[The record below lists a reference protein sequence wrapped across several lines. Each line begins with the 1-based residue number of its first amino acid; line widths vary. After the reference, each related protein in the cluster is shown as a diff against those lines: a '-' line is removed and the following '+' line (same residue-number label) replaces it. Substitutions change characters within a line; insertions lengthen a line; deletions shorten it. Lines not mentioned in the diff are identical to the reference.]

1 MDIQVSSNFERL
13 LFEASGRDAAGVRR
27 LMASLKQS
35 GRFVLPDATLAAIRE
50 EFDAG
55 RADETET
62 AAAIRAAWREA
73 GDLVDPHTAVALAVA
88 DRDTSDSKIPN
99 IVLSTAHA
107 AKFPDAVEAACGV
120 RPELPAWLEGLM
132 TKAEHITVMKNDQAE
147 VERFVLLG
155 QPRREAGSCRMS
167 VDVTKLP
174 SGLTVITDTMP
185 HLETAALGV
194 WAGVGGRDEKPNEHG
209 ISHLLEHMAFKG
221 TTRRSSREIV
231 EEIEAV
237 GGDLNAGT
245 STETTAYYARVMK
258 ADVPLALD
266 VLSDILANPSFVPDE
281 LEREKSVI
289 VQEIGAAQDTPDDVV
304 FEHLNELCY
313 PDQPMGRSL
322 LGTAKTLK
330 GFDRDTLRGY
340 LSTHYR
346 GPDMVVA
353 AAGAVDH
360 KRVVEEVAQRFASF
374 DGTPAPK
381 PQAAMFGKGGS
392 RVVHRDLEQA
402 HLTLALEGVP
412 QTDLSLFSLQVFTN
426 TLGGGMSSRLF
437 QEVREKRG
445 LCYSIYTFH
454 APYTDTG
461 FFGLYTGTDPGD
473 APEMMEVIVDV
484 INDAVETLTEAEVAR
499 AKAQMKAGL
508 LMALE
513 SCSLARR
520 TTGAPHAGLWAS
532 VDGGG
537 TGGPDRRGQRGI
549 DPQRRAGPVVAQ
561 PRRRSWRLAAAGV
574 WTRRWLLRKD

>member
-1 MDIQVSSNFERL
+1 M
-13 LFEASGRDAAGVRR
+13 GV
-27 LMASLKQS
+27 
-35 GRFVLPDATLAAIRE
+35 E
-50 EFDAG
+50 
-55 RADETET
+55 
-62 AAAIRAAWREA
+62 
-73 GDLVDPHTAVALAVA
+73 
-88 DRDTSDSKIPN
+88 
-99 IVLSTAHA
+99 
-107 AKFPDAVEAACGV
+107 
-120 RPELPAWLEGLM
+120 
-132 TKAEHITVMKNDQAE
+132 
-147 VERFVLLG
+147 
-155 QPRREAGSCRMS
+155 
-167 VDVTKLP
+167 VTKLP
-174 SGLTVITDTMP
+174 TGLTVVTDTMP

-194 WAGVGGRDEKPNEHG
+194 WAGVGGRDEKPDEHG

-221 TTRRSSREIV
+221 TTTRSAREIV
-231 EEIEAV
+231 EAVEAV

-266 VLSDILANPSFVPDE
+266 VLSDILANPSFVPEE
-281 LEREKSVI
+281 LEREKNVI

-330 GFDRDTLRGY
+330 AFDRDKLNGY

-360 KRVVEEVAQRFASF
+360 KRVVEDVAQRFASF
-374 DGTPAPK
+374 NGSAAPK
-381 PQAAMFGKGGS
+381 PLPAAFGKGGS

-412 QTDLSLFSLQVFTN
+412 QSDPSLFSLQVFTN
-426 TLGGGMSSRLF
+426 ILGGGMSSRLF
-437 QEVREKRG
+437 QEVRENRG

-461 FFGLYTGTDPGD
+461 FFGLYTGTDPSD
-473 APEMMEVIVDV
+473 APEMMEVVVD
-484 INDAVETLTEAEVAR
+484 IIGDAVETLTDAEVAR

-513 SCSLARR
+513 SCSSRAEQLARHILAYGRPQTLPEMVAKIEAVSVESTRDAAR
-520 TTGAPHAGLWAS
+520 TLMARSRPAVVALGTGRGLETAVTFAEGLTGAKSKA
-532 VDGGG
+532 
-537 TGGPDRRGQRGI
+537 
-549 DPQRRAGPVVAQ
+549 
-561 PRRRSWRLAAAGV
+561 RLH
-574 WTRRWLLRKD
+574 

>member
-1 MDIQVSSNFERL
+1 
-13 LFEASGRDAAGVRR
+13 
-27 LMASLKQS
+27 
-35 GRFVLPDATLAAIRE
+35 
-50 EFDAG
+50 
-55 RADETET
+55 
-62 AAAIRAAWREA
+62 
-73 GDLVDPHTAVALAVA
+73 
-88 DRDTSDSKIPN
+88 
-99 IVLSTAHA
+99 
-107 AKFPDAVEAACGV
+107 
-120 RPELPAWLEGLM
+120 
-132 TKAEHITVMKNDQAE
+132 
-147 VERFVLLG
+147 
-155 QPRREAGSCRMS
+155 MS
-167 VDVTKLP
+167 VEVTKLP
-174 SGLTVITDTMP
+174 SGLTVVTDTMS

-221 TTRRSSREIV
+221 TARRSSREIV

-313 PDQPMGRSL
+313 PDQPIGRSL

-330 GFDRDTLRGY
+330 TFDRDTLRNY
-340 LSTHYR
+340 LATHYR

-360 KRVVEEVAQRFASF
+360 RRVVEEVAQRFSSF
-374 DGTPAPK
+374 EAAPGPK
-381 PQAAMFGKGGS
+381 PQPAKFGKGGS
-392 RVVHRDLEQA
+392 QVVRRDLEQA
-402 HLTLALEGVP
+402 HLTLALEGVAQSDP
-412 QTDLSLFSLQVFTN
+412 SLFSLQVFTN
-426 TLGGGMSSRLF
+426 LLGGGMSSRLF

-454 APYTDTG
+454 APYSDTG
-461 FFGLYTGTDPGD
+461 FFGLYTGTDPAD

-484 INDAVETLTEAEVAR
+484 ISEAAVALSEAEVAR

-513 SCSLARR
+513 SCSSRAEQLARHVLAYGR
-520 TTGAPHAGLWAS
+520 PLSVQELVAKIDAVSVESTRQAAQTLLSRSRPAVVALGNGRGLDTAVGFAEGLTGA
-532 VDGGG
+532 
-537 TGGPDRRGQRGI
+537 
-549 DPQRRAGPVVAQ
+549 RAK
-561 PRRRSWRLAAAGV
+561 S
-574 WTRRWLLRKD
+574 LLH